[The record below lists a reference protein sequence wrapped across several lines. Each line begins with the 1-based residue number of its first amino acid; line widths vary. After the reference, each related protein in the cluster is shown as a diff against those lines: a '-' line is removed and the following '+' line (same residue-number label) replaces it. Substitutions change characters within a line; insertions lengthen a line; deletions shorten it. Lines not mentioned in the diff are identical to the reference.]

1 MKEKM
6 SHTMISLDGRNS
18 KLPDHKIYKM
28 MRHALF
34 IAKENRAC
42 HSRQIGSV
50 ICDEDCKILSVG
62 YNGPPKNTPH
72 TDTLEYYN
80 GYLNEILSQSEKDDL
95 LEYQVCFGKEGYK
108 CYGQCPRKVL
118 GYKSGQRSEICSC
131 LHSEANCITNAPGSV
146 KNGFLFCSC
155 PDLSC
160 INCTSTII
168 QVGIKEVHFM
178 DGGEYHKGALWLYE
192 KANIPVFR
200 HKVEEVKNG

>member
-1 MKEKM
+1 
-6 SHTMISLDGRNS
+6 
-18 KLPDHKIYKM
+18 M

-72 TDTLEYYN
+72 TDTIEYYW
-80 GYLNEILSQSEKDDL
+80 GYLQPILSDEEDEKFWVTQTCNRYETGEL
-95 LEYQVCFGKEGYK
+95 CGK
-108 CYGQCPRKVL
+108 CPRKVL

-200 HKVEEVKNG
+200 HKEEEVKNG

>member
-72 TDTLEYYN
+72 TL
-80 GYLNEILSQSEKDDL
+80 Q
-95 LEYQVCFGKEGYK
+95 FGKHLSGWLFY
-108 CYGQCPRKVL
+108 PLVFAPVL
-118 GYKSGQRSEICSC
+118 PASGRTFHPLSSSPQTSPLSSRMEPSVQIPCQICR
-131 LHSEANCITNAPGSV
+131 
-146 KNGFLFCSC
+146 
-155 PDLSC
+155 
-160 INCTSTII
+160 
-168 QVGIKEVHFM
+168 QQ
-178 DGGEYHKGALWLYE
+178 
-192 KANIPVFR
+192 
-200 HKVEEVKNG
+200 